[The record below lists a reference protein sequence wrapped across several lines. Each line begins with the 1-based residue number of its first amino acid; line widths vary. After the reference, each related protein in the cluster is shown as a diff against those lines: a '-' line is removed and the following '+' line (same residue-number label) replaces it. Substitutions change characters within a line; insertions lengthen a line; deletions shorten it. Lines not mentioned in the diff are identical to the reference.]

1 MNRNENERNEG
12 MRRSER
18 QTVAAGILAVALLG
32 SGCAGDARADSSDDA
47 PFQRVVNVAVET
59 VAAGPFR
66 ETIRVT
72 GTVRADRDVIVSA
85 EEAGIVREMLVPRGA
100 TVRAGQP
107 LARIDAGVLETQVRE
122 AEARAALARE
132 TWDRRKRLFEDD
144 RVGSELA
151 YLEARYQWEQAEA
164 AVATLRERLRR
175 TVVRAPGG
183 GIVDER
189 LVEVGAMVSPGS
201 TIARIVRVDPIKVV
215 AGIPERFADDV
226 AVGAAARVTL
236 DVYPGQP
243 FDGRIGFVGA
253 TVNAR
258 NRTFEI
264 EVVIPNPGG
273 SIKPEM
279 VANVAVTR
287 RDLTDAIAVPQDALV
302 RVERGFVAFVAEN
315 DGGAEVARA
324 RPVTLGAA
332 QGNRVVVQDGLAP
345 GDHLIVVG
353 HKQVADG
360 DRIRTIQRGGEQ

>member
-1 MNRNENERNEG
+1 MNRKENERNEV
-12 MRRSER
+12 MKRSDR
-18 QTVAAGILAVALLG
+18 QTVVAGILALALAG
-32 SGCAGDARADSSDDA
+32 AGCTGDARAESNEEA
-47 PFQRVVNVAVET
+47 AFQRMVNVAVEP
-59 VAAGPFR
+59 VAPGPFR

-72 GTVRADRDVIVSA
+72 GTVRADRDVVVSA
-85 EEAGIVREMLVPRGA
+85 EEAGIVRELLVPRGA
-100 TVRAGQP
+100 AVRAGQP
-107 LARIDAGVLETQVRE
+107 LARIDARVLETQVRE

-164 AVATLRERLRR
+164 AVATLRERLQR

-189 LVEVGAMVSPGS
+189 LVEVGAMVSAGS
-201 TIARIVRVDPIKVV
+201 TVARIVRIDPIKVA

-226 AVGAAARVTL
+226 AVGAAARVTF
-236 DVYPGQP
+236 DVFPGRP
-243 FDGRIGFVGA
+243 VDGRIGFVGT
-253 TVNAR
+253 TVNPR

-279 VANVAVTR
+279 VANVEVTR
-287 RDLTDAIAVPQDALV
+287 QDLDAAIAVPQDALV
-302 RVERGFVAFVAEN
+302 RVEQGFVAFVAEN
-315 DGGAEVARA
+315 DGGADVART
-324 RPVTLGAA
+324 RPVTLGAT
-332 QGNRVVVQDGLAP
+332 QGNRVVVHAGLEP
-345 GDHLIVVG
+345 GDQLIVVG

-360 DRIRTIQRGGEQ
+360 DRIRITRRGGDQ